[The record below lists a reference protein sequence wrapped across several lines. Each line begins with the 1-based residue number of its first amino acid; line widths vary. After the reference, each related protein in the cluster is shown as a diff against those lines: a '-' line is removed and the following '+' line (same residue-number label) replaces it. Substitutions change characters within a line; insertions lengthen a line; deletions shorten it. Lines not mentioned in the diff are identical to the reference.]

1 MKSFVTLVEVGPRD
15 GLQNEAKTLSANLK
29 YNLIKKLS
37 KTGLKRIEAGS
48 FVSPKLVPQMANSKS
63 VIKKVM
69 SSSTDDV
76 RFSALV
82 PNEHGMHDAISAG
95 IKEVA
100 FFTSASE
107 TFNSKNINC
116 TIKQSFTRLN
126 VISKLAKKHR
136 IKLRAYISCAFFCPY
151 EGRIKYQKVVNIA
164 KRLVSSGCGEIS
176 IGDTIGSAT
185 PREVG
190 GLLKKILKHIPNK
203 KIAMHFH
210 DTRGMAVVN
219 VKESLEFGIRCF
231 DSSIGGMGG
240 CPYAKGATGNLATE
254 DLVFFLNQM
263 DYKTDVDLKQLLRV
277 NRWLSKYFMLPSKVG
292 QVGI

>member
-1 MKSFVTLVEVGPRD
+1 
-15 GLQNEAKTLSANLK
+15 
-29 YNLIKKLS
+29 
-37 KTGLKRIEAGS
+37 
-48 FVSPKLVPQMANSKS
+48 
-63 VIKKVM
+63 
-69 SSSTDDV
+69 
-76 RFSALV
+76 
-82 PNEHGMHDAISAG
+82 MHDAISAG

-126 VISKLAKKHR
+126 VISKLAKKRR

-164 KRLVSSGCGEIS
+164 NRLVGSGCSEIS
-176 IGDTIGSAT
+176 IGDTIGAAT

-210 DTRGMAVVN
+210 DTRGMAIVN

-254 DLVFFLNQM
+254 DLVFFLSKM
-263 DYKTDVDLKQLLRV
+263 DYKTGVDLEQLLKV
-277 NRWLSKYFMLPSKVG
+277 NRWLSKYFILPSKVG

>member
-15 GLQNEAKTLSANLK
+15 GLQNETKILSANLK

-37 KTGLKRIEAGS
+37 QTGLKRIEAGS
-48 FVSPKLVPQMANSKS
+48 FVSPKRVPQMTNSKS

-69 SSSTDDV
+69 SDNTDGV

-82 PNEHGMHDAISAG
+82 PNEHGMHDAMDTG

-164 KRLVSSGCGEIS
+164 KRLVSSGCSEIS
-176 IGDTIGSAT
+176 IGDTIGAAT

-210 DTRGMAVVN
+210 DTRGMAIVN